1 MTTATTRV
9 LTDNAADTVRGI
21 AFAAL
26 AYVIWT
32 LGDTAAK
39 WVLPTAGVALAMFW
53 RGVFGAATVIGVA
66 ALQPERS
73 LWRMIRPQRW
83 RLVLLRSVMASFV
96 SIVWYIAWQQMNLVD
111 TYAVGFTAPLMMT
124 LLAIPMLGER
134 IRWRRV
140 LSTVIGF
147 LGVRVMLQPGGDLW
161 TPVVALLLVGIVA
174 MSVTRIMTRQLS
186 ITETPECQAFWLLAS
201 HTVAGLG
208 TLWLFPPAGPLTE
221 LGWIAMAFLGISS
234 GAAHCVYTRAY
245 GLAPVSALAPYEYTM
260 LLWGGIAGYVVFNEV
275 PSWTTLLGAA
285 IIAAAG
291 LYNLHRER
299 LRAREE

>member
-1 MTTATTRV
+1 VTVAPTRV

-39 WVLPTAGVALAMFW
+39 WVLPIVGVALAMFW
-53 RGVFGAATVIGVA
+53 RGVFGLVTVMAVA
-66 ALQPERS
+66 AMQPDRS
-73 LWRMIRPQRW
+73 LWQVIRPARW
-83 RLVLLRSVMASFV
+83 GLVMLRSVMSSFV
-96 SIVWYIAWQQMNLVD
+96 SIVWYIAWERMNLVD
-111 TYAVGFTAPLMMT
+111 TYAVGFTAPLIMT
-124 LLAIPMLGER
+124 LLAIPMLGEQ
-134 IRWRRV
+134 IRWRRA

-147 LGVRVMLQPGGDLW
+147 AGVLVMLQPGGDLW

-186 ITETPECQAFWLLAS
+186 VTETPECQTFWLLIAHTAS
-201 HTVAGLG
+201 GAATI
-208 TLWLFPPAGPLTE
+208 WMFPPSGPMTE
-221 LGWIAMAFLGISS
+221 LAWVAVVFLGISS
-234 GAAHCVYTRAY
+234 GAAHCIYTRAY

-260 LLWGGIAGYVVFNEV
+260 LLWGGIAGYLVFDEI
-275 PSWTTLLGAA
+275 PSWTTLLGAV

-299 LRAREE
+299 VRGREG